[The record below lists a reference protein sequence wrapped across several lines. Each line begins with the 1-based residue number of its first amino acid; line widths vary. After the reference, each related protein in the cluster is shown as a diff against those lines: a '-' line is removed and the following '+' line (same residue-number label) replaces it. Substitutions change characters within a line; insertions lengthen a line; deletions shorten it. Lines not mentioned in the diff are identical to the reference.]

1 MRSGSTP
8 SASHIA
14 RQICSIV
21 SIVNRFQQQEVVYV
35 SAGRLIEEW
44 FSLLLYCQSG
54 SVDQKEFKKRVDTLA
69 KDLNRDQGE
78 VSLAIN
84 QRLRRSAGEGA

>member
-1 MRSGSTP
+1 
-8 SASHIA
+8 
-14 RQICSIV
+14 
-21 SIVNRFQQQEVVYV
+21 
-35 SAGRLIEEW
+35 LIEEW